1 MKFYLFTTSLFYN
14 TREKE
19 ELEKLGL
26 KWEEESEY
34 IIPLENIEGLREAA
48 NNLEFP
54 TEAQEAHKE
63 LGDALLKFRD
73 ELFKQLEPIMDK
85 MAELLEQIRKTIS
98 SYIHEF
104 YEELAKT
111 LKR

>member
-1 MKFYLFTTSLFYN
+1 MNDSY
-14 TREKE
+14 
-19 ELEKLGL
+19 

-85 MAELLEQIRKTIS
+85 LADWLE
-98 SYIHEF
+98 EF
-104 YEELAKT
+104 GSFYDEG
-111 LKR
+111 